1 MLIVISAI
9 CTIFLTAQ
17 TSFAL
22 GDSVNVKIKGS
33 ENQGSMEFDTP
44 EGKVKVNVEAQETE
58 DIDTPKGE
66 IKIGIKGG
74 SQKPS
79 ETKQSYEEKEE
90 TNDYIIIR
98 KKEGRT
104 LIKVLEP
111 EGATAEIYSENS
123 TKPIHKAEIPTSYNY
138 LTPGFYKIIVY
149 NDNGKWQKK
158 IEIKRGYETIL
169 YVKSLKP
176 IEKPKEEKSV
186 EKPKEEVKKPMSSSS
201 FRELINNLKNESFSS
216 GKLNILKDA
225 VRGNYFTSEQV
236 VDILSVFDFEKDKL
250 ESAKM
255 LYPKVVDKNNFFKVY
270 SVFKFNSDKEELRKW
285 IDDFESGK
293 ISTDKEEGW

>member
-9 CTIFLTAQ
+9 GTIFLTAQ

-22 GDSVNVKIKGS
+22 DDSVNVKIKGS

-66 IKIGIKGG
+66 IKIEIKGG
-74 SQKPS
+74 PQKPS

-111 EGATAEIYSENS
+111 EEATAEIYSENS

-176 IEKPKEEKSV
+176 IEKPKEE
-186 EKPKEEVKKPMSSSS
+186 VKKPMTSSS
-201 FRELINNLKNESFSS
+201 FRELINNLKNEPFSS